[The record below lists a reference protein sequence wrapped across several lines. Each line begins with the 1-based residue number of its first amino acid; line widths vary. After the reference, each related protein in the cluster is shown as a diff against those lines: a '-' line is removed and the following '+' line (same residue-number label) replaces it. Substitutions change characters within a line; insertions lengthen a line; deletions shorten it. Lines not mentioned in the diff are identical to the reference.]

1 MSEKS
6 IKTLDYISNMKSYQ
20 HEKEKDILITQLKQ
34 ELAKLLLEINR
45 LSKENSDLK
54 KKHSINHDIEMRLQT
69 AEETIKNLREI
80 NLKLMYEHKNKESDL
95 QKNIEKILLEKK
107 KDKLKNEKNETL
119 YRQKML
125 MANQIEMENKIYKE
139 EIENIKKQM
148 NIMEGKNK
156 NIIGQLEI
164 NNLIKYDSLKKKKY

>member
-34 ELAKLLLEINR
+34 ELTKLLLEINR

-54 KKHSINHDIEMRLQT
+54 IKHSINHDIEMRLQT

-164 NNLIKYDSLKKKKY
+164 NNLIKYDSLKKKY